1 MKLITGVSGRT
12 GGEVATTL
20 LSKNERIRVFVRNDQ
35 DAKKWSDRGAAR
47 ELQYSDFMR
56 FSDG

>member
-20 LSKNERIRVFVRNDQ
+20 LSKNERIRVLCEMIKMQKSGQIVV
-35 DAKKWSDRGAAR
+35 
-47 ELQYSDFMR
+47 LQGSFNILIL
-56 FSDG
+56 